1 MKMYYINNG
10 NENGGP
16 FTLEELT
23 TSSCTNNLV
32 WQQGMEDWQ
41 YAIDCRT
48 KISLSK
54 NQNAILLSSKI
65 IRTNRKDDKTILGI
79 KQLLFLALLFIAI
92 LATTPYLQRSEVLL
106 KRN

>member
-1 MKMYYINNG
+1 MYYINNG

-54 NQNAILLSSKI
+54 NQNAYYSPLNYQNKSK
-65 IRTNRKDDKTILGI
+65 RR
-79 KQLLFLALLFIAI
+79 
-92 LATTPYLQRSEVLL
+92 
-106 KRN
+106 